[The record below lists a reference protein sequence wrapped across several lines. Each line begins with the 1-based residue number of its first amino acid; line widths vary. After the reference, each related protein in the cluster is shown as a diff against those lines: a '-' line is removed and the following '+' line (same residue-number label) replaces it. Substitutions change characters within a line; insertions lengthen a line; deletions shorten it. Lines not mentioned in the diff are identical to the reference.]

1 MGLLGP
7 NGAGKTTTF
16 LCLCGLLRPDAGTI
30 WCDGRQLG
38 SDRGR
43 MISLIPETPEVYPML
58 TVWEH
63 LAFVAR
69 SCRLPTGW
77 EERGRELLEG
87 FGMMERRDTLGQAL
101 SKGMRQ
107 KTLIA
112 ATVLANAPILLLDE
126 PMVGLDPLG
135 QRELRDLLRTLA
147 AGGTSIAL
155 STHIIESVE
164 ALCDRLIIMKA
175 GVAVAAGSIA
185 EIQARSNGAQTL
197 EDVFLELT
205 A

>member
-1 MGLLGP
+1 
-7 NGAGKTTTF
+7 
-16 LCLCGLLRPDAGTI
+16 
-30 WCDGRQLG
+30 
-38 SDRGR
+38 
-43 MISLIPETPEVYPML
+43 
-58 TVWEH
+58 
-63 LAFVAR
+63 
-69 SCRLPTGW
+69 
-77 EERGRELLEG
+77 
-87 FGMMERRDTLGQAL
+87 MMERRDTLGQAI